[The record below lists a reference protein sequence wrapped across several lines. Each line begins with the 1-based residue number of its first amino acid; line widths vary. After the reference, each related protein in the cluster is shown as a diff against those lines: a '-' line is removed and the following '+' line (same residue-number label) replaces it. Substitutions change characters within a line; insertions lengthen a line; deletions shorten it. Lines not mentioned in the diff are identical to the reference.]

1 MKYTIF
7 NKSGFNTLLVAAVLL
22 FSSCKQELAEPT
34 VDPAQES
41 YVAVHN
47 FALLAGTT
55 SSVFVDNAQL
65 MLGGRNVALA
75 VGGSLLGNYIG
86 VNPGNVTVG
95 VRTTAGTANYA
106 ARTVGVA
113 KTAYTSFFAY
123 DTLTTGGTAKMLVL
137 TNNMKAADTAT
148 SNIRFLHLSPNAGT
162 INVVLTRTLNQF
174 GLAATGTINLSNI
187 PYVGATPIPNEA
199 ALSAFTNIP
208 AGTYRVDVLSG
219 TTSLLPPPPAP
230 LPVITLRE
238 TKNYSIVARGFAPP
252 RTSIPAGQTLGV
264 TLILHNP

>member
-1 MKYTIF
+1 MKYNIF
-7 NKSGFNTLLVAAVLL
+7 NKSGLNTLLVAAVLL
-22 FSSCKQELAEPT
+22 FTSCEQELAEPT

-55 SSVFVDNAQL
+55 SSVFVENAQL
-65 MLGGRNVALA
+65 MLGGSNVALA

-106 ARTVGVA
+106 ARTVSVA

-162 INVVLTRTLNQF
+162 ISVVLTRTLNQF
-174 GLAATGTINLSNI
+174 GLAVTGTINLSNI
-187 PYVGATPIPNEA
+187 PYIGATATPNEA
-199 ALSAFTNIP
+199 ALSAFTGIP
-208 AGTYRVDVLSG
+208 AGTYSVTVTSGSTTILSIAAL
-219 TTSLLPPPPAP
+219 TF
-230 LPVITLRE
+230 RE
-238 TKNYSIVARGFAPP
+238 GKNYSIVARGFAPP
-252 RTSIPAGQTLGV
+252 RTSIPAGQTLGA

>member
-1 MKYTIF
+1 MKYNIF

-22 FSSCKQELAEPT
+22 TSCEQELAEPT
-34 VDPAQES
+34 IDPAQES

-55 SSVFVDNAQL
+55 SSVFVDNTQL
-65 MLGGRNVALA
+65 MLGGSNVALA
-75 VGGSLLGNYIG
+75 VGGSLFGNYIG

-106 ARTVGVA
+106 ARTVSVA

-137 TNNMKAADTAT
+137 TNDMKAADTAT
-148 SNIRFLHLSPNAGT
+148 SNIRFLNLSPNAGAV
-162 INVVLTRTLNQF
+162 NVVLTRTLNQF
-174 GLAATGTINLSNI
+174 GLAATGTINLSNV
-187 PYVGATPIPNEA
+187 PYIGSTATPNEA
-199 ALSAFTNIP
+199 ALSVFNKIP
-208 AGTYRVDVLSG
+208 AGTYSVNVLSG
-219 TTSLLPPPPAP
+219 SSSLFPPPPPP

-238 TKNYSIVARGFAPP
+238 TKNYSIVLRGFAPP
-252 RTSIPAGQTLGV
+252 RTSIPAGQALGAS
-264 TLILHNP
+264 LILHNP